1 METSSQCDELFWRV
15 LGDILVGSMGCLLK
29 IIIFIFLSMKTLL
42 KEVVTTKIH
51 VSTRGIALKKKVR
64 PWKTEMFIFSSKLVP
79 DIYGVEMYVI
89 AKVYSQNGYVSYS
102 DLVGY
107 KSKLIVDIPCFFS

>member
-1 METSSQCDELFWRV
+1 
-15 LGDILVGSMGCLLK
+15 
-29 IIIFIFLSMKTLL
+29 
-42 KEVVTTKIH
+42 
-51 VSTRGIALKKKVR
+51 
-64 PWKTEMFIFSSKLVP
+64 MFIFSSKLVT

-89 AKVYSQNGYVSYS
+89 AKVYSQNGYVSYF

>member
-1 METSSQCDELFWRV
+1 MNSWRV

-51 VSTRGIALKKKVR
+51 VSTRGIALTKKRFVLGKL
-64 PWKTEMFIFSSKLVP
+64 KCSFFSSKLVT

-89 AKVYSQNGYVSYS
+89 AKVYSQNGYVSYF

-107 KSKLIVDIPCFFS
+107 KSTTSQNL